1 MKDFIIGDKLEV
13 FFEKMFKF
21 KYNGVDFLEVMVKYG
36 VDMVWMFILFKVLLE
51 KDLEWDDVDV

>member
-1 MKDFIIGDKLEV
+1 
-13 FFEKMFKF
+13 MFKF
-21 KYNGVDFLEVMVKYG
+21 KYNGVDLMDVMVIYG